1 MIQVKCLD
9 SLSVRGSNTQGD
21 PELEDGC
28 CYCLPK
34 DDKYGFYQIQRNGGE
49 RRDGLSEGE

>member
-1 MIQVKCLD
+1 MMIQVKCLN
-9 SLSVRGSNTQGD
+9 SLSVRGSNTLGD

-34 DDKYGFYQIQRNGGE
+34 DDKYGFTKFKGMVESGE
-49 RRDGLSEGE
+49 MV